1 LGNLWIADR
10 IWVIFAHS
18 QYEERATR
26 AGGKTMHS
34 PDVSKIVDRIRAV
47 AADES
52 VPVKERLDSVK
63 EIADAAAE
71 QEDKLTLSLDASSD

>member
-1 LGNLWIADR
+1 MT
-10 IWVIFAHS
+10 H
-18 QYEERATR
+18 
-26 AGGKTMHS
+26 

-63 EIADAAAE
+63 EIADVASE
-71 QEDKLTLSLDASSD
+71 QEDKLTLSVDASADAAEASG